1 MRTFAQAEA
10 RRQAAERQL
19 AGWGRRSCRAGLAGE
34 SMAAGADQLLQ
45 AFAKPHPRAYAVA
58 MPTTPRPTRVTV
70 REVAERAG
78 VHAGTVSRALNPSR
92 RHLLSGETVER
103 VERAAQELGYRA
115 NRLAS
120 GLRSARSFSVG
131 VLIPDL
137 TNPFFP
143 PMVRGIEDRL
153 LARGYTA
160 LLANTESELER
171 ERRSVAAL
179 AARQVDGFIF
189 APSPPAGALVR
200 ELIADGTPLVLVN
213 RRVDAVA
220 AFAVTPDDRRG
231 AALAVAH
238 LVARGHRRIAHL
250 GGPQALSPA
259 LDRREGLLAALAAS
273 DIALDP
279 RLEAFAESFTEGAG
293 VAPTHALLAAVS
305 GSPGDR
311 FTAVVAANDLLAV
324 DCIDTLRGAGL
335 ECPRDVSVVGFNDM
349 PFAERIRPPLTTVRN
364 SPYEIGR
371 QAAGLLLEQIEE
383 PGASPRTVV
392 LSPLLVERGSTAD
405 VPRSDRR

>member
-1 MRTFAQAEA
+1 M
-10 RRQAAERQL
+10 
-19 AGWGRRSCRAGLAGE
+19 S
-34 SMAAGADQLLQ
+34 
-45 AFAKPHPRAYAVA
+45 
-58 MPTTPRPTRVTV
+58 TTPRLPRVTV
-70 REVAERAG
+70 REVAQRAG

-92 RHLLSGETVER
+92 RHLLSVETVER
-103 VERAAQELGYRA
+103 VERAALELGYSA

-153 LARGYTA
+153 LPHGYTA

-179 AARQVDGFIF
+179 AARQVDGLIF

-200 ELIADGTPLVLVN
+200 ELVADGTPLVLVN
-213 RRVDAVA
+213 RRVEAVA

-273 DIALDP
+273 GIALDP
-279 RLEAFAESFTEGAG
+279 RLEAFADSFTEGAG
-293 VAPTHALLAAVS
+293 VAPTRALLAS
-305 GSPGDR
+305 GVP

-324 DCIDTLRGAGL
+324 DCIDTLRAAGL

-383 PGASPRTVV
+383 PGVAPRTVV
-392 LSPLLVERGSTAD
+392 LSPTLVERGSTAD
-405 VPRSDRR
+405 APRSHRG

>member
-1 MRTFAQAEA
+1 MSTMP
-10 RRQAAERQL
+10 RR
-19 AGWGRRSCRAGLAGE
+19 
-34 SMAAGADQLLQ
+34 
-45 AFAKPHPRAYAVA
+45 P
-58 MPTTPRPTRVTV
+58 RVTV

-92 RHLLSGETVER
+92 RHVLSVETVER
-103 VERAAQELGYRA
+103 VERAARELGYKA

-153 LARGYTA
+153 LPQGYTA

-171 ERRSVAAL
+171 EQRSVAAL

-189 APSPPAGALVR
+189 APSPPAAALVR
-200 ELIADGTPLVLVN
+200 ELTAAGTPLVLVN

-231 AALAVAH
+231 AALAVSH

-259 LDRREGLLAALAAS
+259 LDRRTGLLTALAAS
-273 DIALDP
+273 GIELDP
-279 RLEAFAESFTEGAG
+279 RLEAFAEAFTEGAG
-293 VAPTHALLAAVS
+293 VEPTRALLAS
-305 GSPGDR
+305 GSP
-311 FTAVVAANDLLAV
+311 FTAVFAGNDLLAL
-324 DCIDTLRGAGL
+324 DCIDTLREAGL

-371 QAAGLLLEQIEE
+371 QAAGLLLEQIED
-383 PGASPRTVV
+383 PSVSPRTVV
-392 LSPLLVERGSTAD
+392 LSPVLVERSSTAD
-405 VPRSDRR
+405 VPRSRGR